1 METQNCKI
9 LVFIMFRLTIRNV
22 SLMFLKWL
30 NVAQEILICK
40 QVTNNRYV
48 RKIVIKCQNI
58 TKIKL
63 NTSDNKHFRMY
74 LPNS

>member
-1 METQNCKI
+1 
-9 LVFIMFRLTIRNV
+9 
-22 SLMFLKWL
+22 MFLKWL